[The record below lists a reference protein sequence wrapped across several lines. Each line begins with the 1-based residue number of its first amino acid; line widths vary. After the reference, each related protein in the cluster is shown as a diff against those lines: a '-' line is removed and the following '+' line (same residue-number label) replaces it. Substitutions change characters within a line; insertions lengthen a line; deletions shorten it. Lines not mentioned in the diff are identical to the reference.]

1 MRDVG
6 GMVIEPQTD
15 AFEDSAATMLNV
27 GWQLDE
33 IARHFN
39 VTSEQVV
46 LAIRLHTRQE
56 RELLSKIQ
64 HPDRRTDTPPEA
76 PSMPRNITS

>member
-1 MRDVG
+1 MDFD
-6 GMVIEPQTD
+6 ET
-15 AFEDSAATMLNV
+15 FEDSAATMLNC
-27 GWQLDE
+27 GWQIAE

-56 RELLSKIQ
+56 RELPSKVQ
-64 HPDRRTDTPPEA
+64 HLDRRTGNGRVYRSP
-76 PSMPRNITS
+76 

>member
-1 MRDVG
+1 MLIET
-6 GMVIEPQTD
+6 GMDSDKT
-15 AFEDSAATMLNV
+15 FEDSAATMLNC
-27 GWQLDE
+27 GWQIAE

-56 RELLSKIQ
+56 REEEKRDGRRGS
-64 HPDRRTDTPPEA
+64 DRTA
-76 PSMPRNITS
+76 L

>member
-1 MRDVG
+1 MDFD
-6 GMVIEPQTD
+6 E
-15 AFEDSAATMLNV
+15 AFEDSCATMLNC
-27 GWQLDE
+27 GWQVPE

-56 RELLSKIQ
+56 RELLSKVQ
-64 HPDRRTDTPPEA
+64 HPDRRTGKGRVYRSP
-76 PSMPRNITS
+76 

>member
-1 MRDVG
+1 MDSA
-6 GMVIEPQTD
+6 ET
-15 AFEDSAATMLNV
+15 FEDSCATMLNC
-27 GWQLDE
+27 GWHIAE

-56 RELLSKIQ
+56 RELLSRVRR
-64 HPDRRTDTPPEA
+64 PDRRTGEPPEA
-76 PSMPRNITS
+76 PRVPRNTTS

>member
-1 MRDVG
+1 MGFD
-6 GMVIEPQTD
+6 ET
-15 AFEDSAATMLNV
+15 FEDSAATMLNC
-27 GWQLDE
+27 GWQIAE

-56 RELLSKIQ
+56 RELLSKLQ
-64 HPDRRTDTPPEA
+64 HPDRHTGTPPHDSARAEA
-76 PSMPRNITS
+76 PSMPRNTTS

>member
-1 MRDVG
+1 MDSD
-6 GMVIEPQTD
+6 ET
-15 AFEDSAATMLNV
+15 FEDSFATMLNC
-27 GWQLDE
+27 GWQIAE

-56 RELLSKIQ
+56 RGLRSKV
-64 HPDRRTDTPPEA
+64 RRTGTPPHDSACAEA
-76 PSMPRNITS
+76 PSMPRNTTS

>member
-1 MRDVG
+1 MDSD
-6 GMVIEPQTD
+6 E
-15 AFEDSAATMLNV
+15 AFEDSCATMLNC
-27 GWQLDE
+27 GWQVTE

-56 RELLSKIQ
+56 RELLSKVQ
-64 HPDRRTDTPPEA
+64 HPDRSSSPVRR
-76 PSMPRNITS
+76 RNSA

>member
-1 MRDVG
+1 MDFD
-6 GMVIEPQTD
+6 ET
-15 AFEDSAATMLNV
+15 FEDSAATMLNC
-27 GWQLDE
+27 GWQIAE

-56 RELLSKIQ
+56 REEEEML
-64 HPDRRTDTPPEA
+64 RRDGK
-76 PSMPRNITS
+76 SG

>member
-1 MRDVG
+1 MDSD
-6 GMVIEPQTD
+6 ET
-15 AFEDSAATMLNV
+15 FEDSCATMLNC
-27 GWQLDE
+27 GWQVPE

-56 RELLSKIQ
+56 RELLSKAQ
-64 HPDRRTDTPPEA
+64 HPAGSSHGHSA
-76 PSMPRNITS
+76 P